1 MSREDEMKQAKK
13 WLCENAAA
21 VARWAVQTTEDLTL
35 SGSFY
40 TKEQLYAALEDS
52 LPFLTAGRTG
62 MTDLSNLPEGSIAR
76 RMIVANTADTV
87 LKNSLSREFETPQG
101 TETRYT
107 TDGLLRAEQTIFS
120 QAAEMTA
127 KPTGGQPYA
136 DLSDIRKTVAQ
147 MAAVIDIGANHAFD
161 MPPEYLKIFD
171 DFLKPANLRIAN
183 GPPGSGKSTLAQGLL
198 FALTKDAVENGKT
211 PPDFYAAAPSEKAAA
226 DIVGDMNMMKDFC
239 VRGGAAEIADYMP
252 EVRGAPSLD
261 GA

>member
-1 MSREDEMKQAKK
+1 MGSADDRGSDAFRLLLYKRTA
-13 WLCENAAA
+13 LC
-21 VARWAVQTTEDLTL
+21 R
-35 SGSFY
+35 
-40 TKEQLYAALEDS
+40 
-52 LPFLTAGRTG
+52 AGRFPAFFNGRTHG
-62 MTDLSNLPEGSIAR
+62 HDRFVQFAR
-76 RMIVANTADTV
+76 RQHCPAHDCRQYGRYRIE
-87 LKNSLSREFETPQG
+87 NSLSREFETPQG

-226 DIVGDMNMMKDFC
+226 DIVGDMNMMKDFAS
-239 VRGGAAEIADYMP
+239 AAERRKSRIICPKCAA
-252 EVRGAPSLD
+252 RRLWTI
-261 GA
+261 